1 MSLPTILD
9 AILGTPAGK
18 ALVSSRLP
26 APGSQTL
33 VTGVSGSSGAALV
46 AALCAKLI
54 HHRFVMVAETP
65 EAAIR
70 LEADLD
76 ALLGPDQ
83 AFLFPQGEARFYSQ
97 ETDPRIGGLRVEA
110 IEALFSG
117 RGRLFITT
125 PRGLQDRI
133 PTPARLAQLRLSLA
147 VGEEIGFELL
157 VEALESMGYARVP
170 LVEAVGQFA
179 VRGGLIDVFSLGS
192 PDPLRVEFWGDEI
205 TSLRRFRVSDQ
216 RSVSSLE
223 SVHLLPASFQLIGDE
238 GALTQTRSLLEV
250 LPDEAILVDL
260 TTGGWPGL
268 FQKNWDLAGEIRET
282 RMAGRETLPEPDR
295 LLLPVQDTVREVQKR
310 PRLLLRADGTGDL
323 NLGADPPP
331 QIERRMDRLE
341 SFLREEALRGYHTL
355 ILCDNEGQ
363 VERLEE
369 ILSPQGRR
377 IPGGTLAIGSL
388 ESGFRLAG
396 ATPPLNVLT
405 DHEIFRRTRRIRAN
419 RSFRGAVALEALSQL
434 NPGDYVVHMD
444 HGIGQ
449 FRGLEQLD
457 IAGEMLE
464 VLAIE
469 YAGGE
474 ILRVPVYRLDL
485 VERWVGET
493 DQDDP
498 PQVHQIGGKRWKTIR
513 RKTEEAIEK
522 LTRELVE
529 LYAAREISEGF
540 AFNADTKWQMEM
552 EASFPYEDTP
562 DQAKAAA
569 EVKRDMERSRPMD
582 RLVCGDVGFGK
593 TEVAIR
599 AAFKAV
605 QDGKQ
610 VAVLAPTTIL
620 VEQHLRSFEER
631 LAGFPVRIGALSR
644 FRSAAEV
651 TEIVAGLQGGEVDI
665 VIGTHRLLSDDI
677 RFQNLGLLVIDEE
690 QRFGVKHKERLKKL
704 KTSVDVLTLTATP
717 IPRTLQFSLAGLR
730 NLSIIRTPP
739 RDRLAVHTQTIPW
752 SDALL
757 SEIMARELDRGG
769 QVYFLHNR
777 VETIHSIAERVQ
789 RLAPQARV
797 EIAHGQMGAKALD
810 DAMGSFITGDADIL
824 VCSSIV
830 ENGLDVPNANTLIVD
845 RADRFGLAQLYQIR
859 GRVGRSNRRAWCYL
873 VAPDG
878 ITEEARHRLVV
889 LEHHTALGSGY
900 QVALRDM
907 ELRGAGSL
915 LGSDQS
921 GFAHAVGMD
930 TYLRLLES
938 AVHRIRAGEQSDQ
951 SWPEPEVAL
960 AGAALIPDSY
970 LSDPVQ
976 KLHLYRRLSRME
988 TLASLRSLRDEMVDR
1003 YGPLPEEGECLL
1015 DSHALRLLGKTM
1027 GLEVVRVRGRE
1038 GRITFRASAAPR
1050 LTDLETPFRAQQIEV
1065 EIKRLS
1071 PLSLGL
1077 RQGGTVPLTQS
1088 LIRALQ
1094 QGAPPEVLEDSTAGE
1109 PEQVALLHS

>member
-1 MSLPTILD
+1 MFALMSLPGILD
-9 AILGTPAGK
+9 GILGTPAGR
-18 ALVSSRLP
+18 ALIQRP
-26 APGSQTL
+26 PEPGSDVR
-33 VTGVSGSSGAALV
+33 VTGVFGSAGAALV
-46 AALCAKLI
+46 ATLHRELS
-54 HHRFVMVAETP
+54 HHRFIFVVDTP
-65 EAAIR
+65 ESAAR
-70 LEADLD
+70 VEADLE
-76 ALLGPDQ
+76 ALLGPEQ
-83 AFLFPQGEARFYSQ
+83 AFLFPQGEARFYSS

-110 IEALFSG
+110 VEALFSG

-133 PTPARLAQLRLSLA
+133 AIPDRLAQLRLSLQ
-147 VGEEIGFELL
+147 VGEEVGFELL

-170 LVEAVGQFA
+170 LVESVGQFA

-192 PDPLRVEFWGDEI
+192 PDPLRIEFWGDEI
-205 TSLRRFRVSDQ
+205 SSLRRFQVSDQ
-216 RSVSSLE
+216 RSLAALE
-223 SVHLLPASFQLIGDE
+223 TVHLLPASFRSTGDDT
-238 GALTQTRSLLEV
+238 GTGQPRALLEI
-250 LPDEAILVDL
+250 LPDDAILVDS
-260 TTGGWPGL
+260 TSESWPGL
-268 FQKNWDLAGEIRET
+268 FQKYWDLAEEIRRT
-282 RMAGRETLPEPDR
+282 RMAGGETLAEPDR
-295 LLLPVQDTVREVQKR
+295 LLVPVEDAVRAVQRR
-310 PRLLLRADGTGDL
+310 PRVTLRPDGAGDL

-341 SFLREEALRGYHTL
+341 SFLREEALRGYETL

-388 ESGFRLAG
+388 ETGFRLPRAE
-396 ATPPLNVLT
+396 PPLNVLT

-419 RSFRGAVALEALSQL
+419 RSFRGAVALEGLSQL

-449 FRGLEQLD
+449 FRGLEHLQ
-457 IAGEMLE
+457 IAGEDLE
-464 VLAIE
+464 VLSIE

-493 DQDDP
+493 DEDEP
-498 PQVHQIGGKRWKTIR
+498 PQVHRIGGKPWKTLR
-513 RKTEEAIEK
+513 RRTEEAIAK
-522 LTRELVE
+522 LMRELVE
-529 LYAAREISEGF
+529 LYAAREIAQGF
-540 AFNADTKWQMEM
+540 AFSADTRWQMEM

-562 DQAKAAA
+562 DQAKVSA
-569 EVKRDMERSRPMD
+569 EVKRDMEKPRPMD

-620 VEQHLRSFEER
+620 VEQHQRSFEER
-631 LAGFPVRIGALSR
+631 LAAFPVKIGALSR
-644 FRSAAEV
+644 FRSQGEV
-651 TEIVAGLQGGEVDI
+651 TEIVAGLSSGEVDI

-677 RFQNLGLLVIDEE
+677 RFQNLGLLIIDEE

-739 RDRLAVHTQTIPW
+739 RDRLAVHTQTIQW

-757 SEIMARELDRGG
+757 SEILARELDRGG

-777 VETIHSIAERVQ
+777 VETIYSIAERVQ

-797 EIAHGQMGAKALD
+797 DVAHGQMGAKALGES
-810 DAMGSFITGDADIL
+810 MGGFIAGETDIL

-873 VAPDG
+873 IAPHG
-878 ITEEARHRLVV
+878 LSEEARQRLSV

-930 TYLRLLES
+930 TYLRMLEA
-938 AVHRIRAGEQSDQ
+938 AVRQIRAGEHAQAA
-951 SWPEPEVAL
+951 WPEPEVAL

-970 LSDPVQ
+970 LSDSGQ
-976 KLHLYRRLSRME
+976 KLHLYRRLSRIE
-988 TLASLRSLRDEMVDR
+988 TLEALENLREEMRDR
-1003 YGPLPEEGECLL
+1003 YGPPPEEVVRLL
-1015 DSHALRLLGKTM
+1015 DSHALRLLGKAL
-1027 GLEVVRVRGRE
+1027 GIEVVRVRGRE
-1038 GRITFRASAAPR
+1038 GRITFRAAAAPR
-1050 LTDLETPFRAQQIEV
+1050 LTDLEPPFRAQQIEV

-1071 PLSLGL
+1071 PLSLGV

-1088 LIRALQ
+1088 LIRALE
-1094 QGAPPEVLEDSTAGE
+1094 QGAPSKE
-1109 PEQVALLHS
+1109 PERP